1 MALTKNTAQCGTKKL
16 TERQTAL
23 VTLLENR
30 PSGLIRHEAADLM
43 RIPLASVCSLANTLI
58 NRGEILETGATR
70 LSPYGHPAGILTLP
84 AGREESAD
92 G

>member
-30 PSGLIRHEAADLM
+30 PSGLIRHEVANLM
-43 RIPLASVCSLANTLI
+43 NIPLASVCSLANTLI
-58 NRGEILETGATR
+58 NRGEILENGTR
-70 LSPYGHPAGILTLP
+70 LSPYGHSASILTLP
-84 AGREESAD
+84 AGREESTN